1 MSRNYSRNGLWF
13 SSRSPWFYYPELK
26 QHVQLTASIFSVRI
40 LLVLYKIKKIQRLVN
55 SLENRDENLSGVCIT
70 NNKKLSKSV
79 FHTNDINP
87 EKAESETREKADAF
101 FDGY

>member
-1 MSRNYSRNGLWF
+1 M
-13 SSRSPWFYYPELK
+13 
-26 QHVQLTASIFSVRI
+26 
-40 LLVLYKIKKIQRLVN
+40 N